1 MESNLDYE
9 TCVSEEDLKPT
20 YPELPSFT
28 PNSSDVTLFKMLAD
42 GIVNSMKKDAVQ
54 SLSQVVMKTISEE
67 PDFSIRYYG
76 IPYNLSTK
84 SQQIRTQKRFSDQE
98 DHGNGWRD
106 SPTMNRKIE

>member
-67 PDFSIRYYG
+67 PDFSAS
-76 IPYNLSTK
+76 LCK
-84 SQQIRTQKRFSDQE
+84 DEKR
-98 DHGNGWRD
+98 
-106 SPTMNRKIE
+106 ML